1 MKKWLIAVLLVLVQG
16 VSQAG
21 GWTDMAEEIVVRIDE
36 AESLYLAG
44 DSRGAGRAVVQAYFG
59 VFEDKKMEAAIRTTL
74 GSKHAWKVERLFGKM
89 RKLIKKGA
97 TAEELNGAAVKVR
110 EAVRRDSLVLDE
122 KEIPLAV
129 FDPTK

>member
-1 MKKWLIAVLLVLVQG
+1 MKRWLVTVLLVLFQG
-16 VSQAG
+16 VSLAG
-21 GWTDMAEEIVVRIDE
+21 GWADMAEEVVVRIDE
-36 AESLYLAG
+36 AESLYLSG
-44 DSRGAGRAVVQAYFG
+44 DAKGAGRSVVEAYFG
-59 VFEDKKMEAAIRTTL
+59 IFEDKKMEAAIRTTL

-97 TAEELNGAAVKVR
+97 SAEELKAAAVKVR